1 MSLPKMTTAVD
12 NISKLDTRPN
22 AVNGLTADE
31 LKAKFDK
38 APEDIKR
45 FLNEVLI
52 PALDG
57 AITLDAL
64 GAVPETRKVNGK
76 PLDADVTLGAADID
90 YAGTISGA
98 ANVKEA
104 LEALNA
110 KKDVAVFSATLS
122 GETLSSAATF
132 PEISAAY
139 SAGKQVLLKVDT
151 SGGIYWLLPLVRFL
165 GGMVASFAAWVSN
178 SRLAVATLSY
188 NAASTPPVNAWS
200 LTQVPLSAESVAY
213 SATIDGTAVQDVDA
227 ALDALAAREAV
238 LIVNAQQSISNTITA
253 DKTYAEISA
262 AGEGG
267 KEVICVLTVAQI
279 GSKAIFRLDHLG
291 SKATF
296 RQTYVSGNQTQT
308 ITLKVNSSDVW
319 TMETEKETPA
329 GIGAVPKSRTVNGKA
344 LSADIALASQDIG
357 YSGTIGETTAEN
369 VKAALDALAVGKPLD
384 MTADYVASGATSVE
398 QWATMAA
405 AQTATEGAALPT
417 PEYRV
422 AAGRYRIVDKDNSE
436 EHDVTIMDVPADPQ
450 RIVLISRITVDPF
463 WYFDVCSV
471 AEPGSNPAWLLSLST
486 EESLLSLTDG
496 CVKLLPGYNKSAD
509 SNDADKIL
517 MLKSKTIAG
526 NTNVYPSWGSLPI
539 PQATADALG
548 GIKAD
553 AKTADDVLPVHI
565 DTDGK
570 LWAPQIVDAKEEF
583 SASNMDTFMD
593 WAYKTNDTKSE
604 YLVKPGMY
612 RVNEEDTRPT
622 IGVIVDGVGS
632 AKRWAMAMSLGVDID
647 STEIRFT
654 SKDTP
659 GGTEELLIVCDLSAK
674 ALCIGGPDNLLLPE
688 YTKADKGKVLK
699 YDGFTTM
706 WASIDPVDATAD
718 VIASGVAESGIY
730 VYALA
735 QWALMPKTGD
745 ASKFRVATGKYFA
758 KTDYQLFHVDIKEN
772 DGSGFVRRVEIRGF
786 DDDDF
791 DYYAVYFSS
800 SPTNDPGEAEWFL
813 DSDAVGLYNR
823 GRKITLPTTSAAD
836 AGKIVTVG
844 ADGNYALTELPK
856 YDGGVS

>member
-486 EESLLSLTDG
+486 EENLLSLTDG

-539 PQATADALG
+539 PQATADVLG

-553 AKTADDVLPVHI
+553 AKTENDTVPARI
-565 DTDGK
+565 DADGK
-570 LWAPQIVDAKEEF
+570 LW
-583 SASNMDTFMD
+583 
-593 WAYKTNDTKSE
+593 
-604 YLVKPGMY
+604 VKVP
-612 RVNEEDTRPT
+612 
-622 IGVIVDGVGS
+622 
-632 AKRWAMAMSLGVDID
+632 
-647 STEIRFT
+647 
-654 SKDTP
+654 DTP
-659 GGTEELLIVCDLSAK
+659 LVVTAQSLKNGKGTTDYSESEILAAISAGREVYLRAAEGDVITLTFAFGGISQGHPIFYNIYTLGLMSSAMVAVVSGNLVEIGDAGFASADDLDVFKSQ
-674 ALCIGGPDNLLLPE
+674 IEPQLLPE
-688 YTKADKGKVLK
+688 VTAADNGKFARVVN
-699 YDGFTTM
+699 GA
-706 WASIDPVDATAD
+706 WAAQALTN
-718 VIASGVAESGIY
+718 VAE
-730 VYALA
+730 
-735 QWALMPKTGD
+735 
-745 ASKFRVATGKYFA
+745 
-758 KTDYQLFHVDIKEN
+758 E
-772 DGSGFVRRVEIRGF
+772 
-786 DDDDF
+786 
-791 DYYAVYFSS
+791 
-800 SPTNDPGEAEWFL
+800 
-813 DSDAVGLYNR
+813 
-823 GRKITLPTTSAAD
+823 
-836 AGKIVTVG
+836 G
-844 ADGNYALTELPK
+844 A
-856 YDGGVS
+856 